1 MKDTGDSD
9 VFSKLK
15 YWHENIVASFTYAL
29 IDKSIM
35 YITTHKQKAPIY
47 KISRSENTKNTA
59 SCGLQT

>member
-9 VFSKLK
+9 VFSELE